1 MEADAPQTPT
11 PLAHYFCNEE
21 DIDNN
26 GKKLGSIY
34 LCTEDAEMEST
45 LAYFDGV
52 TGLLILLSIICALLI
67 VSYLTNVRL
76 RELDSMRKTLDG
88 MSQGHFMSKMFQKV
102 MMNSGE
108 MNRQL
113 NQTTKLIGKT
123 VDEIFVS
130 ATTLSTAFRGMSI

>member
-1 MEADAPQTPT
+1 ME
-11 PLAHYFCNEE
+11 
-21 DIDNN
+21 
-26 GKKLGSIY
+26 KLGSIY

-76 RELDSMRKTLDG
+76 RELDSMRKNTRWDESGSFYEQDVSESHDEL
-88 MSQGHFMSKMFQKV
+88 
-102 MMNSGE
+102 GE

-130 ATTLSTAFRGMSI
+130 ATTLSTTSEGMSI